1 MFASAELQNSS
12 YDTSTGAPAVVVSE
26 ALDVSW
32 VDELLPPQAPKTS
45 NATSGKPRLIVLR
58 MESNRWLVTFIP
70 AKLVDSQ
77 CLSKSGPDDYLAVYL
92 ENRFRLVVHGAQPSL
107 QAVISPIYRY
117 RIH

>member
-12 YDTSTGAPAVVVSE
+12 YDTSPGAPAVVVSE
-26 ALDVSW
+26 AFDVSSEE
-32 VDELLPPQAPKTS
+32 ELLPPQAPNTS

-77 CLSKSGPDDYLAVYL
+77 CLSKSGPEGSPGIHLNTYPIW
-92 ENRFRLVVHGAQPSL
+92 VVRGPEPSL
-107 QAVISPIYRY
+107 QTIFTPIYR
-117 RIH
+117 